1 MQYRSRLGALLGLV
15 CAPAALAITVSVV
28 PSRPSQLP
36 IGERQPFTASVA
48 DASSGEVWY
57 RFRVRAVPGE
67 FRLVR
72 DFAPSSS
79 IEWTTLDGEGT
90 YEIQVTARTSTDPT
104 EAVAIATQEF
114 TSRISD
120 GQPAVNPTVNPL
132 VWIFSAPPCAVGSTA
147 FVQYWR
153 EGSGQ
158 VQVSS
163 PRNCDGERS
172 VNVYLAGLRADSGYR
187 ARAVVQTNGQD
198 APGTELTFQ
207 TGTVDETKLGIP
219 VRRLTKPPLSPIY
232 ENVVLNSPIG
242 SIPYATDISGNLL
255 WYYPRTVGFIGRP
268 TLGGT
273 FTSISWTTTPVRS
286 DQVAREFDVAGT
298 TIWETNAAIMS
309 ERLRARGLP
318 PTSGFHHE
326 AFRLPDGYILLLAG
340 VEKRVP
346 ELGNKNVMGD
356 LILVVDNDM
365 NIVWTWN
372 SFDHLDVKFE
382 AVLGEDCLNNGA
394 CPPIF
399 DGTTATDWLHTN
411 SVQYTSDGN
420 LLLSVR
426 HLDWAVKI
434 DYRDRLG
441 TGAVLWRLG
450 KGGDFQLESSDPYP
464 WFSHQHDVAFL
475 PGSNS
480 LLLVFDNGNT
490 RREVDGTANS
500 RGQLYQLDQTA
511 MTARF
516 VLNAD
521 LGGYSFALGSAQK
534 LRNGNYHFNNGWT
547 IPRPGEPTS
556 TATEV
561 DPSGKIVYALES
573 GVAVYRSF
581 RMEDI
586 LTP

>member
-1 MQYRSRLGALLGLV
+1 MQYRSRLGALLGIV

-36 IGERQPFTASVA
+36 IGERQTFTASVA

-57 RFRVRAVPGE
+57 RFRVRSVPGE

-79 IEWTTLDGEGT
+79 IEWTTLDGEGD
-90 YEIQVTARTSTDPT
+90 YEIQVTARTSTNPA
-104 EAVAIATQEF
+104 ESLAIVTQSF
-114 TSRISD
+114 TSRVTD
-120 GQPAVNPTVNPL
+120 GQPAVNPTENPL
-132 VWIFSAPPCAVGSTA
+132 IWIFSAPPCSPGSLMY
-147 FVQYWR
+147 VEYSR
-153 EGSGQ
+153 EGGQ
-158 VQVSS
+158 PQVSS
-163 PRNCDGERS
+163 PRACDGVRS
-172 VNVYLAGLRADSGYR
+172 ANFYVAGLRSASTYTARGLVESGSR
-187 ARAVVQTNGQD
+187 SSRGSSVV
-198 APGTELTFQ
+198 FQ
-207 TGTVDETKLGIP
+207 TPDVDETQLFIP
-219 VRRLTKPPLSPIY
+219 TRRLIKAPSSPAY
-232 ENVVLNSPIG
+232 EGVVLNSPIQ
-242 SIPYATDISGNLL
+242 SIPYATDLEGNLL
-255 WYYPRTVGFIGRP
+255 WYYPKSVGFIGRP
-268 TLGGT
+268 SLGGT
-273 FTSISWTTTPVRS
+273 FTAISWTTTPVRS
-286 DQVAREFDVAGT
+286 DQVAREFDIAGT
-298 TIWETNAAIMS
+298 TLWETNAAIMS

-326 AFRLPDGYILLLAG
+326 AFRLPDGYILLLAS

-356 LILVVDNDM
+356 LILVVDNEM

-394 CPPIF
+394 CPPVF

-490 RREVDGTANS
+490 RREVDATANS
-500 RGQLYQLDQTA
+500 RGQLYQLDQAA
-511 MTARF
+511 MKARF

-561 DPSGKIVYALES
+561 DSSGKIVYSLQS
-573 GVAVYRSF
+573 GAAVYRSF